1 MLLQPGPTGSV
12 SPSGLCLEAIIFLA
26 SVSGKT
32 WSTKYWF
39 EFWNTSFDWCIMNSR
54 LVVIH
59 QPFKL
64 AVTVLAMMGYLI
76 VGYFRPTGTSPWAC
90 SCPIRCWPASS
101 VMRGS
106 NYRAVAQRTQAVC
119 LRQKDWEGWD
129 HSWAVSDTWG
139 LQGKVVVSQC
149 SSDYST
155 RWLCSHS
162 TIGFV
167 YTFNLAPCLC
177 EADASLIGI
186 PWAAGA
192 IGPLGSLW
200 GHHNWSIIT

>member
-64 AVTVLAMMGYLI
+64 AVTVLAISLWVI
-76 VGYFRPTGTSPWAC
+76 SVPLA
-90 SCPIRCWPASS
+90 PALEPAAAPSGAGLPALWWEAATTEPLHKEL
-101 VMRGS
+101 RL
-106 NYRAVAQRTQAVC
+106 RASDKKTE
-119 LRQKDWEGWD
+119 KDEIT
-129 HSWAVSDTWG
+129 VELYQTPEG

-177 EADASLIGI
+177 EADASLMGI